1 MTVELGENFLSFGKE
16 GWRYIL
22 VVGGMWW
29 DILCDIFHG
38 WVGLVGGMSW
48 VDIFNR
54 WVGVRIF
61 WVNGSE
67 RTFSMDELGGR

>member
-1 MTVELGENFLSFGKE
+1 
-16 GWRYIL
+16 
-22 VVGGMWW
+22 MWW